1 MKPTK
6 SKPKAAFCRRAARA
20 RPEASNKKGM
30 LNQDTLTALLVGLI
44 VTGGVPIA
52 IVANPF
58 FVAIMEMLAP
68 WYRIPSRK
76 TVRRYLFIKKIS

>member
-6 SKPKAAFCRRAARA
+6 SKPKAAFSRRAARA
-20 RPEASNKKGM
+20 RSDASNKKGA

-44 VTGGVPIA
+44 VTGGIPIA

-58 FVAIMEMLAP
+58 FVGIMGLLAP
-68 WYRIPSRK
+68 WFRIPSRK
-76 TVRRYLFIKKIS
+76 TV